1 MICCRLMAID
11 ISCCICPII
20 FCTALFSDLKSDIAF
35 WVAENA
41 SVSFSMPY
49 VLPFMSK
56 SLCRMSRL
64 LPADS
69 ASCRSERR
77 SRVCYMCIKPAA
89 ALDFR
94 LYDVYGVV
102 MQSKVLHT
110 RSGFR
115 FGYNL
120 VISKRQCLYGSVV
133 FFSNLAKYGRC
144 GCCRGIEC
152 FCCVCRLRFDYD
164 LLLR

>member
-69 ASCRSERR
+69 ASCRSEASVDLVFVICVSSLRR
-77 SRVCYMCIKPAA
+77 LSISDSMTFMVSLCKARSSTRVPAS
-89 ALDFR
+89 ALDIIW
-94 LYDVYGVV
+94 LYLSDNASMALLFSSAILPSAADVV
-102 MQSKVLHT
+102 
-110 RSGFR
+110 
-115 FGYNL
+115 
-120 VISKRQCLYGSVV
+120 
-133 FFSNLAKYGRC
+133 AA
-144 GCCRGIEC
+144 EA
-152 FCCVCRLRFDYD
+152 
-164 LLLR
+164 